1 MCVLS
6 HKVGMVLNLSE
17 PLESRRR
24 ELIEQGMAEKA
35 GVVRADFNQ
44 SQGNMVVIEYDPT
57 VTSPTELHR
66 YIRDVSV
73 AADPRIYFLN
83 QLPAGEDDE
92 TS

>member
-1 MCVLS
+1 ML
-6 HKVGMVLNLSE
+6 LNLSE

-24 ELIEQGMAEKA
+24 ELIEQGMAEKT

-44 SQGNMVVIEYDPT
+44 SQGNIVVIEYDPY

-66 YIRDVSV
+66 HIKDLSL
-73 AADPRIYFLN
+73 AADPSTLFLN